1 MATSQ
6 ALQPL
11 FLLLLSLFFVP
22 AALGAFVDFMNCEG
36 SSPDRRV
43 NVTSVR
49 VNPYPLG
56 LGDAA
61 FYVTARKIELKT
73 VSEPLHLNRVQ
84 KNYSLCN
91 VTTCPVTPGPIVF
104 TFPIFIPRSGFKLV
118 SFSLH

>member
-56 LGDAA
+56 LGDAGA
-61 FYVTARKIELKT
+61 
-73 VSEPLHLNRVQ
+73 S
-84 KNYSLCN
+84 
-91 VTTCPVTPGPIVF
+91 F
-104 TFPIFIPRSGFKLV
+104 TINADTSKQFFFL
-118 SFSLH
+118 F